1 MAFDGKQQDLL
12 GIGIIK
18 RGGDQNRPGNQP
30 GAKTIMD
37 MQKNAAAAGG
47 AGVSQQHLNNILKR
61 MFNNNDASR
70 MGSSEFGD

>member
-1 MAFDGKQQDLL
+1 
-12 GIGIIK
+12 
-18 RGGDQNRPGNQP
+18 
-30 GAKTIMD
+30 MD
-37 MQKNAAAAGG
+37 MQKNAGAAGG